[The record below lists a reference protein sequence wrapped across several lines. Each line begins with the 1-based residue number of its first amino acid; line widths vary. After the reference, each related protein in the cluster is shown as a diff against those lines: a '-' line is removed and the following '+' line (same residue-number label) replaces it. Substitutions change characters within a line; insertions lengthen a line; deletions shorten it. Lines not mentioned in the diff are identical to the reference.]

1 MTRVLLAGAGKIGGT
16 IAAMLHES
24 GDWDLK
30 VIDAHEA
37 ALREIAAAGIV
48 TEALD
53 ITDAAERRRAIDGV
67 TAVISALPY
76 DLNGPLAESAK
87 DAGAHYFEL
96 TEDVESMRH
105 VKALAPDARSAI
117 MPQCGLAPGF
127 ISIVAHDLARRFD
140 SVHSIQMRV
149 GALPQFPSNALMY
162 NLTWSTVGLIN
173 EYCNP
178 CEVIAD
184 GRRMEVRALDGY
196 ETFSLDGI
204 TYEAFNTSGGLGTL
218 CETFDG
224 KVTHLDYKTVRY
236 PGHRD
241 LVRLLARELRL
252 CERSD
257 MFKDVLE
264 HAVPMTT
271 QDVVLIFVSVTGE
284 RGGQLM
290 QESFARKIY
299 PAEIGGAPRSAIQV
313 TTAAGMCAVVDLVCT
328 GGLPQRG
335 FVRQEEVSLEDFL
348 ANRYGR
354 WYEAEVP
361 AVGEFAAPAS

>member
-1 MTRVLLAGAGKIGGT
+1 M
-16 IAAMLHES
+16 
-24 GDWDLK
+24 
-30 VIDAHEA
+30 
-37 ALREIAAAGIV
+37 
-48 TEALD
+48 
-53 ITDAAERRRAIDGV
+53 
-67 TAVISALPY
+67 
-76 DLNGPLAESAK
+76 
-87 DAGAHYFEL
+87 
-96 TEDVESMRH
+96 
-105 VKALAPDARSAI
+105 
-117 MPQCGLAPGF
+117 
-127 ISIVAHDLARRFD
+127 
-140 SVHSIQMRV
+140 
-149 GALPQFPSNALMY
+149 
-162 NLTWSTVGLIN
+162 
-173 EYCNP
+173 
-178 CEVIAD
+178 
-184 GRRMEVRALDGY
+184 
-196 ETFSLDGI
+196 DGI

-252 CERSD
+252 CERRD

-313 TTAAGMCAVVDLVCT
+313 TTAAGMCAVVDLACT